1 MTITQEVES
10 LGIGSTPGCRL
21 RGVHREIISG
31 TDNTTFPYILSA
43 DESGA
48 LCLFGAADGGVFTL
62 PPAEAGLWFEFGTAL
77 SVTASD
83 SNTVNCASGDF
94 IIGAIIGG
102 SATIGGSGGMFPA
115 NGSTHLGITSNGSTT
130 GGLIGDN
137 FVLTAISGT
146 QWALTQGVMQ
156 GSGTWSTPFTT

>member
-10 LGIGSTPGCRL
+10 LGIGSTSGCRL

-31 TDNTTFPYILSA
+31 TDNTTKAYQLSE
-43 DESGA
+43 DQSGA
-48 LCLFGAADGGVFTL
+48 LCLWGAADGGVFTL

-83 SNTVNCASGDF
+83 SNTVNCTTGDF
-94 IIGAIIGG
+94 IIGAMIGG
-102 SATIGGSGGMFPA
+102 SSGITESGGMFPA

-137 FVLTAISGT
+137 FVLTAINST
-146 QWALTQGVMQ
+146 QWAITQGVMQ